1 MTSESLALFLLLIQ
15 VLPPGAVSNFSSSLF
30 PSPSSPKCLCDFD
43 FETQRWR
50 EIWKEQCFFALFAP
64 FVLRREIFQQSLGDK
79 RRPM

>member
-50 EIWKEQCFFALFAP
+50 EIWDECCFFCTVCTVRSAKSDLSA
-64 FVLRREIFQQSLGDK
+64 ISWG
-79 RRPM
+79 

>member
-15 VLPPGAVSNFSSSLF
+15 VSPPGAVSNFSSSLF

-50 EIWKEQCFFALFAP
+50 EIWDEQFFCTVCTVRSA
-64 FVLRREIFQQSLGDK
+64 K
-79 RRPM
+79 RDISAISGG